1 MRWQH
6 PTFRHWP
13 RLARHYRRIVG
24 LEREIIEAQQRQ
36 PRVDARLPLGAWI
49 VLAVFIAF
57 VLLLA
62 WPMIVGY

>member
-1 MRWQH
+1 MRSHH

-13 RLARHYRRIVG
+13 KLARHYRRIVG
-24 LEREIIEAQQRQ
+24 LEREIIDAQQRQ
-36 PRVDARLPLGAWI
+36 PRVDTRLPLGAWI

-62 WPMIVGY
+62 WPMIVGS